1 MVKLVFSIILPLLIF
16 AQVRPARVD
25 VYYDSLTGTVSQYT
39 FGSGD
44 ETVENFSMPGIDT
57 MLSKSSISF
66 LRMGGFSADYY
77 DWEAYNYDGAFYLD
91 CLDTLILSLPVSFGI
106 DSLLRLADRIG
117 LPVLLT
123 VNFQINDPRKAA
135 RMVEY
140 CNGDTN
146 TPMGRIRL
154 QRGHAAPYNITYW
167 AIGNEP
173 DISGLFFPGWNITF
187 CRHFG
192 IPFARWHWRDSV
204 FVTPSLF
211 GNLVRDYCDSMRAH
225 SPIPLKIVG
234 ASLAN
239 NLAWIGPVVGPN
251 NTRINLV
258 DLHYYPNYDTL
269 ADSARYGLWLAS
281 PDTSTPWRPAFEPW
295 LDQVRDSIRRYSGGN
310 QIDLAIFEYNSGII
324 FAEDPVWWNYVNC
337 LFVADVI
344 GHMMCKSISMAGV
357 YCVYDKPDTAYY
369 PTFSIIRGD
378 SLSHRAAVHVIR
390 LYRQTVGANV
400 LKTVSNAVANGR
412 GLEVY
417 GSRRVNG
424 DIALV
429 FINKDPH
436 NAYAATIYH
445 RGFVSTKQA
454 RKWTITND
462 APLRAPWNGTTGI
475 VDRGYITSSDSTTI
489 TDTIPRYSVTALVIE
504 RRTEI
509 AEDPADPSP
518 SIINLFISPNPSH
531 GKVMFRVGIRDT
543 SPTGISLAIYDAS
556 GRMVRIL
563 TLGATPCALDAVF
576 WDGLTGEGRIAP
588 AGVYF
593 ARLLGG
599 AHSATK
605 SFVRIA
611 PP

>member
-16 AQVRPARVD
+16 AQVRPARID
-25 VYYDSLTGTVSQYT
+25 VFYDSITGAVDHRT

-44 ETVENFSMPGIDT
+44 EMVENFSMPGIDT

-77 DWEAYNYDGAFYLD
+77 DWEAYNYEGAFYLD
-91 CLDTLILSLPVSFGI
+91 CLDTLILSLPLTFGI

-204 FVTPSLF
+204 FVTPPLF
-211 GNLVRDYCDSMRAH
+211 GNLVRDYCDSMRTH

-234 ASLAN
+234 ASLAG

-344 GHMMCKSISMAGV
+344 GHMMWKNISMAGV

-390 LYRQTVGANV
+390 LYRQTVGTNV

-489 TDTIPRYSVTALVIE
+489 TDTITRYSVTALVVE

-509 AEDPADPSP
+509 AENVDVRIPPP
-518 SIINLFISPNPSH
+518 VRISVLPNPSK
-531 GKVMFRVGIRDT
+531 GKVFFNLSFGGVLDRRT
-543 SPTGISLAIYDAS
+543 SLYIYDAS
-556 GRMVRIL
+556 GRIIRSLSLFPVLSSLCTIS
-563 TLGATPCALDAVF
+563 
-576 WDGLTGEGRIAP
+576 WDGSTNQGSIVP
-588 AGVYF
+588 PGVYF
-593 ARLLGG
+593 ARFRNGK
-599 AHSATK
+599 HSVTQ
-605 SFVRIA
+605 SLVRISSR
-611 PP
+611 